1 MEEINLKVE
10 GMECAGCE
18 KRIENAV
25 SNISGVK
32 EVKANH
38 ENGTVVVTAK
48 NGVDAE
54 EIKSKINDL
63 GFEVIG

>member
-18 KRIENAV
+18 KRIQNAV
-25 SNISGVK
+25 SNIKGVK

-38 ENGTVVVTAK
+38 ENGVVVITAK
-48 NGVDAE
+48 DGVNVE
-54 EIKSKINDL
+54 EIKNKINDL
-63 GFEVIG
+63 GFEVI

>member
-18 KRIENAV
+18 KRIQNAV
-25 SNISGVK
+25 SNIAGVK

-38 ENGTVVVTAK
+38 ENGTVVITVK
-48 NGVDAE
+48 NGVDVE
-54 EIKSKINDL
+54 EIKNKINDL
-63 GFEVIG
+63 GFEVI

>member
-18 KRIENAV
+18 KRIQNAV
-25 SNISGVK
+25 SNIKGVE
-32 EVKANH
+32 EVKATH

-48 NGVDAE
+48 KGVDIE
-54 EIKSKINDL
+54 EVKNKINDL
-63 GFEVIG
+63 GFEVI

>member
-18 KRIENAV
+18 KRIQNAV
-25 SNISGVK
+25 SNIKGVK

-38 ENGTVVVTAK
+38 ENGVVVITAK
-48 NGVDAE
+48 DGVNVE
-54 EIKSKINDL
+54 EIKNKINEL
-63 GFEVIG
+63 GFEVI

>member
-18 KRIENAV
+18 KRIQNAV
-25 SNISGVK
+25 SNIKGVK

-38 ENGTVVVTAK
+38 ENGVVVITEK
-48 NGVDAE
+48 DGVNVE
-54 EIKSKINDL
+54 EIKNKINDL
-63 GFEVIG
+63 GFEVI